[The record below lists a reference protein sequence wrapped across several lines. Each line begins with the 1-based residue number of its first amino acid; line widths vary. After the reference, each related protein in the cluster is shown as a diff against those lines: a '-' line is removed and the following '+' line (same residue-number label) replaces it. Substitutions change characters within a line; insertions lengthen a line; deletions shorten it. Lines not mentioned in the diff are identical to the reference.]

1 MKDWNASWNQNR
13 GIIDVYV
20 IYVTPL
26 QDTWCMML
34 LSEVKMAFEDV
45 KRNQHVAGVSSR
57 TRFCFK
63 QSLRLS
69 AEARGERLAC

>member
-1 MKDWNASWNQNR
+1 
-13 GIIDVYV
+13 
-20 IYVTPL
+20 
-26 QDTWCMML
+26 MML